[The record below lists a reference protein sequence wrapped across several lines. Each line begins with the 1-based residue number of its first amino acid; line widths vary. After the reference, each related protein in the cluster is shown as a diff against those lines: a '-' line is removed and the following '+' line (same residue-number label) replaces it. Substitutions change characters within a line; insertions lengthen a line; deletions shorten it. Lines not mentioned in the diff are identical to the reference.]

1 VITPEEASK
10 LQDKL
15 DSLSDEQ
22 IEKVFAKM
30 KTSLSEKM
38 KENIEKKLE
47 NKTGN
52 TSFPKSK
59 VVDKSVREK
68 YNKELT
74 IVEDELGNSLF
85 YIIQRNILNY
95 NL

>member
-1 VITPEEASK
+1 
-10 LQDKL
+10 
-15 DSLSDEQ
+15 
-22 IEKVFAKM
+22 M
-30 KTSLSEKM
+30 K
-38 KENIEKKLE
+38 KKLE

-52 TSFPKSK
+52 PSFPKSK
-59 VVDKSVREK
+59 VVDKSIREK

-74 IVEDELGNSLF
+74 IVEDELGKSLF